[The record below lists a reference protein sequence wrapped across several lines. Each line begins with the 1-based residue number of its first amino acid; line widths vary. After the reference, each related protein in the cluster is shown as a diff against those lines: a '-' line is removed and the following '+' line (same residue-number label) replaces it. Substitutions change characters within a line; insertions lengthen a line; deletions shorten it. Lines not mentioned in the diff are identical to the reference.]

1 MVTISAMVIPCFLS
15 WRLLDTLGT
24 LYTPTPNPLSP
35 MKKNCWFLIPFILS
49 MVIVSCA
56 PSDNDVQESVQK
68 TLSANPGL
76 SPVNASV
83 DKGIVTLTGE
93 VESNELKNLA
103 ESSLTGI
110 KGVKS
115 VVNSVTVKPQ
125 GPTPEEMKKAAD
137 DALLAKVKE
146 NFATYKIEGITATVS
161 DSIVTLTGNVKRS
174 NLQYVMKAAMES
186 GATKVENK
194 MAIK

>member
-1 MVTISAMVIPCFLS
+1 
-15 WRLLDTLGT
+15 
-24 LYTPTPNPLSP
+24 
-35 MKKNCWFLIPFILS
+35 MKKNCCFLIPFILS
-49 MVIVSCA
+49 IVIMACA
-56 PSDNDVQESVQK
+56 PSDKDVMESVQK

-83 DKGIVTLTGE
+83 DEGIVTLTGE

-103 ESSLTGI
+103 ESSMTGI

-137 DALLAKVKE
+137 DALLAKVNE
-146 NFATYKIEGITATVS
+146 NFATYKIEGVTATVS
-161 DSIVTLTGNVKRS
+161 DSIVTLTGDVKRS
-174 NLQYVMKAAMES
+174 NLQNVMKAAMES
-186 GATKVENK
+186 GAAKVENK
-194 MAIK
+194 MTIK